1 MELNLSLQVL
11 CMKMQVLFDKA
22 ADKKVAVIVTA
33 LQTDLRT
40 TLAALVRLDQRLC
53 AKLRRVKLIALTLID
68 QHRQRALVL
77 RQQETRIVLQPLT
90 LILAQIS
97 AKSFFT
103 PFTF

>member
-11 CMKMQVLFDKA
+11 CMKMQVLFNKA
-22 ADKKVAVIVTA
+22 ADKKVAVIVPR
-33 LQTDLRT
+33 LQANLRC
-40 TLAALVRLDQRLC
+40 TLATLIGFDQRLR